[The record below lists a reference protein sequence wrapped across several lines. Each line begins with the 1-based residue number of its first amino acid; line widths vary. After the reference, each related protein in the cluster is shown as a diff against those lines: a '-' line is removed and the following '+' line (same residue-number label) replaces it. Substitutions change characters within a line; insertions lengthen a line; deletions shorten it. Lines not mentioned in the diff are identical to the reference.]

1 LKYETPRLFLSLSS
15 TIAPKK
21 KYAQMR
27 RRYNAKTEK
36 TQCKKKKRKI
46 PVIDNARFLKNET
59 VRFFVKVQVK
69 RVDDDDDARLSPT
82 KLVVVEDN
90 DAN

>member
-1 LKYETPRLFLSLSS
+1 MNPSTVRKMLKYETPRLFLSLSS

-36 TQCKKKKRKI
+36 TQCKKRKE
-46 PVIDNARFLKNET
+46 K
-59 VRFFVKVQVK
+59 
-69 RVDDDDDARLSPT
+69 SP
-82 KLVVVEDN
+82 
-90 DAN
+90 